1 MRYLELKY
9 NGKIYTHIE
18 EIEEIGDILESLGFN
33 WLVDSEIRNS
43 KIEIKRGTLIWYDG
57 IFISG
62 DWNYGIFKGG
72 EFYGNWESG
81 IFEGGLMN
89 GEWNG
94 GINLSTH
101 LS

>member
-1 MRYLELKY
+1 MRYLELKH

-18 EIEEIGDILESLGFN
+18 EIEDILESLGFN

-81 IFEGGLMN
+81 IFERGLMN